1 MDGDIFGAV
10 SRLGRDAADGLGR
23 AVAGEPWDPF
33 LAARCL
39 DVLLTKASGLPSLP
53 GVLRQLDLLRAA
65 PLFASALADSAVD
78 AIAREVRTANG
89 TVLDLI
95 LRAEAHRNIV
105 RGEYGHLPL
114 LQAFCL
120 ALLDRAII
128 SGRGGLLEQVG
139 HAGRRKALSVLAP
152 VAREGAQVLIARPDA
167 KRLRLARRH
176 AQLDPDTD
184 LLGGAE

>member
-1 MDGDIFGAV
+1 VDGDIFGAV

-95 LRAEAHRNIV
+95 LCGASTVTFLCSRRSVWRCSIARSSAGGADFWNRWATPA
-105 RGEYGHLPL
+105 GERRSLCSRRSPE
-114 LQAFCL
+114 
-120 ALLDRAII
+120 R
-128 SGRGGLLEQVG
+128 
-139 HAGRRKALSVLAP
+139 GRRS
-152 VAREGAQVLIARPDA
+152 
-167 KRLRLARRH
+167 
-176 AQLDPDTD
+176 
-184 LLGGAE
+184 